1 MLKSTNPS
9 LPRLMSMGLV
19 VALTACGTINP
30 QEYASTLDTRSPLYN
45 TAECE
50 QARKMAKNFEDRD
63 LARGGAG
70 VAAGVVVGV
79 IAAPIM
85 GVIETDATRKKQ
97 SVVNRLKRDCEG
109 VVIVDATDPDRKT
122 VLPAR
127 QAASVRR
134 AEEQAATADI
144 RASRALPVQ
153 ERLAR
158 LDDLR
163 AKKLI
168 TEAEYARQRQAI
180 LSGL

>member
-1 MLKSTNPS
+1 MLKVIRRS
-9 LPRLMSMGLV
+9 LLLSIVLS
-19 VALTACGTINP
+19 LTACGTINP
-30 QEYASTLDTRSPLYN
+30 QEYASTLDTRSPLYE
-45 TAECE
+45 TAECQ

-97 SVVNRLKRDCEG
+97 SVVNRLKHDCEG

-122 VLPAR
+122 VLPTR
-127 QAASVRR
+127 QAASVKR
-134 AEEQAATADI
+134 ADEQAATADI

-168 TEAEYARQRQAI
+168 TDAEYNQQRRAI

>member
-1 MLKSTNPS
+1 MLTSINSS
-9 LPRLMSMGLV
+9 LPRLLSMGLV
-19 VALTACGTINP
+19 VALSACSSINP

-97 SVVNRLKRDCEG
+97 SVVNRLKHDCEG
-109 VVIVDATDPDRKT
+109 VVIVDATDPDRRT

-127 QAASVRR
+127 QAASVTSP
-134 AEEQAATADI
+134 ESLQATF
-144 RASRALPVQ
+144 
-153 ERLAR
+153 
-158 LDDLR
+158 
-163 AKKLI
+163 
-168 TEAEYARQRQAI
+168 
-180 LSGL
+180 G

>member
-1 MLKSTNPS
+1 VMAIEWRVLW
-9 LPRLMSMGLV
+9 V
-19 VALTACGTINP
+19 VGVSFGLTACGTINP

-45 TAECE
+45 TEEC
-50 QARKMAKNFEDRD
+50 QRARAMAKGFESRD

-85 GVIETDATRKKQ
+85 GVIESDATQKKQ
-97 SVVNRLKRDCEG
+97 SVVSRLKQDCEG

-127 QAASVRR
+127 QAAAVKK
-134 AEEQAATADI
+134 AEEQAATADL

-158 LDDLR
+158 LEELR
-163 AKKLI
+163 AKRLI
-168 TEAEYARQRQAI
+168 TEAEYTKQRQAI

>member
-1 MLKSTNPS
+1 MHKVIRRL
-9 LPRLMSMGLV
+9 LPLSIVLT
-19 VALTACGTINP
+19 LTACGTINP
-30 QEYASTLDTRSPLYN
+30 QEYASTLDTRSPLYE
-45 TAECE
+45 TAECQ

-97 SVVNRLKRDCEG
+97 SVVERLKKDCEG

-122 VLPAR
+122 VLPTR
-127 QAASVRR
+127 QAASVKR

-168 TEAEYARQRQAI
+168 TDAEYNQQRRAI

>member
-1 MLKSTNPS
+1 MLIAIRRS
-9 LPRLMSMGLV
+9 LALSIILT
-19 VALTACGTINP
+19 LTACGTINP

-97 SVVNRLKRDCEG
+97 SVVNRLKHDCEG

-134 AEEQAATADI
+134 AEEQAATADL

-158 LDDLR
+158 LETLR
-163 AKKLI
+163 SQKLI
-168 TEAEYARQRQAI
+168 TEAEYAKQRQAI

>member
-1 MLKSTNPS
+1 MLIVIQRL
-9 LPRLMSMGLV
+9 LPLSIILT
-19 VALTACGTINP
+19 LTACGTINP
-30 QEYASTLDTRSPLYN
+30 QEYASTLDTRSPLYE
-45 TAECE
+45 TAECQ

-97 SVVNRLKRDCEG
+97 SVVERLKKDCEG

-122 VLPAR
+122 VLPTR
-127 QAASVRR
+127 QAASVKR

-163 AKKLI
+163 AKNLI
-168 TEAEYARQRQAI
+168 TDAEYNQQRRAI